1 MRNLN
6 ERLADLGL
14 TTDPFA
20 PDTPLDS
27 LFPGAMRRASLDQ
40 MQLLARESEDIVA
53 LTGPAGSG
61 KTTLGDFFARHA
73 DRDQVVARI
82 RATLLTTPSQLLED
96 MFKAFVLDFPEQA
109 TLADLKAALQRYFA
123 ALHRQSR
130 TVVLIV
136 DSAHELGDDAL
147 SLLTKLALNE
157 NHDATFH
164 LLLLGEPSLLD
175 MLDYTCPMRDGQTQ
189 FTAVQLP
196 AFSLEETRAYLRYR
210 LSGVG
215 YNQDDATRTLPYSNR
230 QVERI
235 HKLSGGIP
243 AAINAR
249 ASELLGDGGLDL
261 LDLLPSLPA
270 ELPRKYVFA
279 TAGALVLVVL
289 AALLLGGDE
298 ATELAQSNLSAPV
311 PIPLEPVDT
320 IRTVNETLDVD
331 AAPVAADPAA
341 TGLATG
347 IPLTEPADTS
357 AAAPVAPAGSVAATA
372 AAAVAAP
379 AASGQAS
386 STAAATP
393 APTAT
398 PAAPARAVASTSAS
412 TSASTAPSAA
422 SGGNAP
428 AATAAPAR
436 AVAASTPAPAA
447 APARPAA
454 AASTSD
460 ATAPLASQHSLI
472 RALPAS
478 QFTVQLLGS
487 SSRANVEDFVRRHA
501 STPLYWFET
510 RNQGRPWFVVMMG
523 AYPSRAA
530 AQTAA
535 SGLSG
540 ELGRLEPWIR
550 SISTIQGEIVAG
562 N

>member
-6 ERLADLGL
+6 ERLAELGL
-14 TTDPFA
+14 KTDPFA
-20 PDTPLDS
+20 PDTPLES

-73 DRDQVVARI
+73 DRDQVIARI

-96 MFKAFVLDFPEQA
+96 MFKSFVLDFPQQA
-109 TLADLKAALQRYFA
+109 TLAELKAALQRYFA

-130 TVVLIV
+130 TVVLLV

-147 SLLTKLALNE
+147 SLLTKLALND

-164 LLLLGEPSLLD
+164 LLLLGEPSLLE
-175 MLDYTCPMRDGQTQ
+175 MLDYTCPMREGQPQ

-210 LSGVG
+210 LSAAG
-215 YNQDDATRTLPYSNR
+215 YNQEDTARTLPYSNR

-243 AAINAR
+243 ASINAR
-249 ASELLGDGGLDL
+249 ASDLLGDGGLDI
-261 LDLLPSLPA
+261 LDLLPRLPA
-270 ELPRKYVFA
+270 ELPRPYVYA
-279 TAGALVLVVL
+279 TAGALAVIVLV
-289 AALLLGGDE
+289 ALLMGGNED
-298 ATELAQSNLSAPV
+298 TELAQSNLSEPV
-311 PIPLEPVDT
+311 PIPLEALNT
-320 IRTVNETLDVD
+320 IRTVDEALDVD
-331 AAPVAADPAA
+331 SDPAIGDNVA

-347 IPLTEPADTS
+347 IPLTTPLDTS
-357 AAAPVAPAGSVAATA
+357 HAPAPQTNAGTA
-372 AAAVAAP
+372 AANSATATP
-379 AASGQAS
+379 EAS
-386 STAAATP
+386 ATP
-393 APTAT
+393 AV
-398 PAAPARAVASTSAS
+398 APARAVASAPAATSASPVTSAS
-412 TSASTAPSAA
+412 TP
-422 SGGNAP
+422 AP
-428 AATAAPAR
+428 ATTPAR
-436 AVAASTPAPAA
+436 AVAATTPAPAA

-454 AASTSD
+454 AASTAD
-460 ATAPLASQHSLI
+460 ATAPLASQHTRI
-472 RALPAS
+472 RALPAN

-487 SSRANVEDFVRRHA
+487 TSRANVEDFVRRHA

-510 RNQGRPWFVVMMG
+510 RNQGNPWFVVMMG

-535 SGLSG
+535 SGLAG

-550 SISTIQGEIVAG
+550 SIGTIHGEIVAG
-562 N
+562 S

>member
-1 MRNLN
+1 MRDLS

-14 TTDPFA
+14 TRDPFA
-20 PDTPLDS
+20 ADAPLDS

-82 RATLLTTPSQLLED
+82 RATLLTTPAQLLED
-96 MFKAFVLDFPEQA
+96 LFKAFVLDFPPQA
-109 TLADLKAALQRYFA
+109 TLSDLKSALQRYFA

-147 SLLTKLALNE
+147 SLLTKLALSE
-157 NHDATFH
+157 NHEGTFH

-175 MLDYTCPMRDGQTQ
+175 MLDYTCPMREGQPQ

-196 AFSLEETRAYLRYR
+196 AFNLDETRAYLRYR
-210 LSGVG
+210 LSAVG
-215 YNQDDATRTLPYSNR
+215 CQQDDGRALPFSNR
-230 QVERI
+230 QIERI

-249 ASELLGDGGLDL
+249 ASEMLGDVGLDL
-261 LDLLPSLPA
+261 LELLPRLPA
-270 ELPRKYVFA
+270 DLPRPYVYG

-289 AALLLGGDE
+289 AALLLGGDD
-298 ATELAQSNLSAPV
+298 TPELAQSSLSEPV
-311 PIPLEPVDT
+311 PIPLEP
-320 IRTVNETLDVD
+320 ISTVRTLDE
-331 AAPVAADPAA
+331 AADLDPADPDPDPAA
-341 TGLATG
+341 PAAGLATG
-347 IPLTEPADTS
+347 IPVADGAASSAVEPEPVTAPSVSDSIS
-357 AAAPVAPAGSVAATA
+357 AP
-372 AAAVAAP
+372 AAVAV
-379 AASGQAS
+379 
-386 STAAATP
+386 AAATP
-393 APTAT
+393 TAT
-398 PAAPARAVASTSAS
+398 PTPATASTPAPARAVV
-412 TSASTAPSAA
+412 STAT
-422 SGGNAP
+422 AP

-436 AVAASTPAPAA
+436 APAASTPAPAA

-460 ATAPLASQHSLI
+460 PTAPLASQHTRI
-472 RALPAS
+472 RALPAN

-487 SSRANVEDFVRRHA
+487 TSRANVEDFVRRHA

-510 RNQGRPWFVVMMG
+510 RNQGNPWFVIMMG

-535 SGLSG
+535 SGLTG

-550 SISTIQGEIVAG
+550 SIGTVQGEIVGG

>member
-6 ERLADLGL
+6 ERLAELGL
-14 TTDPFA
+14 KTDPFA
-20 PDTPLDS
+20 PDTPLES

-73 DRDQVVARI
+73 DRDQVIARI

-96 MFKAFVLDFPEQA
+96 MFKSFVLDFPQQA
-109 TLADLKAALQRYFA
+109 TLAELKAALQRYFA

-130 TVVLIV
+130 AVVLLV

-147 SLLTKLALNE
+147 SLLTKLALND

-164 LLLLGEPSLLD
+164 LLLLGEPSLLE
-175 MLDYTCPMRDGQTQ
+175 MLDYTCPMREGQPQ

-210 LSGVG
+210 LSAAG
-215 YNQDDATRTLPYSNR
+215 YNQEDTARTLPYSNR

-243 AAINAR
+243 ASINAR
-249 ASELLGDGGLDL
+249 ASDLLGDGGLDI
-261 LDLLPSLPA
+261 LDLLPRLPA
-270 ELPRKYVFA
+270 ELPRPYVYA
-279 TAGALVLVVL
+279 TAGALAVIVLV
-289 AALLLGGDE
+289 ALLMGGNED
-298 ATELAQSNLSAPV
+298 TELAQSNLSEPV
-311 PIPLEPVDT
+311 PIPLEALNT
-320 IRTVNETLDVD
+320 IRTVDEALDVD
-331 AAPVAADPAA
+331 SDPAIGDNVA

-347 IPLTEPADTS
+347 IPLTTPLDTS
-357 AAAPVAPAGSVAATA
+357 NAPAPQTNAGTA
-372 AAAVAAP
+372 AANSATATP
-379 AASGQAS
+379 EAS
-386 STAAATP
+386 ATP
-393 APTAT
+393 AV
-398 PAAPARAVASTSAS
+398 APARAVASAPAATSASPVTSAS
-412 TSASTAPSAA
+412 TP
-422 SGGNAP
+422 AP
-428 AATAAPAR
+428 ATTPAR
-436 AVAASTPAPAA
+436 AVAATTPAPAA

-454 AASTSD
+454 AASTAD
-460 ATAPLASQHSLI
+460 ATAPLASQHTRI
-472 RALPAS
+472 RALPAN

-487 SSRANVEDFVRRHA
+487 TSRANVEDFVRRHA

-510 RNQGRPWFVVMMG
+510 RNQGNPWFVVMMG

-535 SGLSG
+535 SGLAG

-550 SISTIQGEIVAG
+550 SIGTIHGEIVAG
-562 N
+562 S

>member
-6 ERLADLGL
+6 ERLAELGL
-14 TTDPFA
+14 KTDPFA
-20 PDTPLDS
+20 PDTPLES

-61 KTTLGDFFARHA
+61 KTTLGDLFARHA
-73 DRDQVVARI
+73 DRDQVIARI

-96 MFKAFVLDFPEQA
+96 MFKSFVLDFPQQA
-109 TLADLKAALQRYFA
+109 TLAELKAALQRYFA

-130 TVVLIV
+130 TVVLLV

-147 SLLTKLALNE
+147 SLLTKLALND

-164 LLLLGEPSLLD
+164 LLLLGEPSLLE
-175 MLDYTCPMRDGQTQ
+175 MLDYTCPMREGQPQ

-210 LSGVG
+210 LSAAG
-215 YNQDDATRTLPYSNR
+215 YNQEDTARTLPYSNR

-243 AAINAR
+243 ASINAR
-249 ASELLGDGGLDL
+249 ASDLLGDGGLDI
-261 LDLLPSLPA
+261 LDLLPRLPA
-270 ELPRKYVFA
+270 ELPRPYVYA
-279 TAGALVLVVL
+279 TAGALAVIVLV
-289 AALLLGGDE
+289 ALLMGGNED
-298 ATELAQSNLSAPV
+298 TELAQSNLSEPV
-311 PIPLEPVDT
+311 PIPLEALNT
-320 IRTVNETLDVD
+320 IRTVDEALDVD
-331 AAPVAADPAA
+331 SDPAIGDNVA

-347 IPLTEPADTS
+347 IPLTTPLDTS
-357 AAAPVAPAGSVAATA
+357 NAPAPQTNAGTA
-372 AAAVAAP
+372 AANSATATP
-379 AASGQAS
+379 EAS
-386 STAAATP
+386 ATP
-393 APTAT
+393 AV
-398 PAAPARAVASTSAS
+398 APARAVASAPAATSASPVTSAS
-412 TSASTAPSAA
+412 TP
-422 SGGNAP
+422 AP
-428 AATAAPAR
+428 ATTPAR
-436 AVAASTPAPAA
+436 AVAATTPAPAS

-454 AASTSD
+454 AASTAD
-460 ATAPLASQHSLI
+460 ATAPLASQHTRI
-472 RALPAS
+472 RALPAN

-487 SSRANVEDFVRRHA
+487 TSRANVEDFVRRHA

-510 RNQGRPWFVVMMG
+510 RNQGNPWFVVMMG

-535 SGLSG
+535 SGLAG

-550 SISTIQGEIVAG
+550 SIGTIHGEIVAG
-562 N
+562 S

>member
-1 MRNLN
+1 
-6 ERLADLGL
+6 
-14 TTDPFA
+14 
-20 PDTPLDS
+20 
-27 LFPGAMRRASLDQ
+27 MRRASLDQ

-82 RATLLTTPSQLLED
+82 RATLLTTPAQLLED

-130 TVVLIV
+130 TVVLLV

-147 SLLTKLALNE
+147 SLLTKLALND

-175 MLDYTCPMRDGQTQ
+175 MLDYTCPMREGQPQ

-210 LSGVG
+210 LSAAG
-215 YNQDDATRTLPYSNR
+215 YNQQDTARTLPYSNR

-243 AAINAR
+243 SSINAR
-249 ASELLGDGGLDL
+249 ASDLLGDGGLDL

-270 ELPRKYVFA
+270 ELPRSYVYA
-279 TAGALVLVVL
+279 TAGALAVIVLV
-289 AALLLGGDE
+289 ALLMGGNED
-298 ATELAQSNLSAPV
+298 TELAQSNLSEPV
-311 PIPLEPVDT
+311 PIPLEPLST
-320 IRTVNETLDVD
+320 IRTVDEALDVD
-331 AAPVAADPAA
+331 ADPAIGDNVA

-347 IPLTEPADTS
+347 IPLTTPLDT
-357 AAAPVAPAGSVAATA
+357 ANAPASQTTADSANAVTA
-372 AAAVAAP
+372 AASAP
-379 AASGQAS
+379 TLTPEAS
-386 STAAATP
+386 ATP
-393 APTAT
+393 A
-398 PAAPARAVASTSAS
+398 AAPARAVASAPAATSASPVTSAS
-412 TSASTAPSAA
+412 TP
-422 SGGNAP
+422 AP
-428 AATAAPAR
+428 ATTPAR
-436 AVAASTPAPAA
+436 AVAATTPAPAST
-447 APARPAA
+447 PARPAA
-454 AASTSD
+454 AASTAD
-460 ATAPLASQHSLI
+460 ASAPLASQHTRI

-487 SSRANVEDFVRRHA
+487 TSRANVEDFVRRHA

-510 RNQGRPWFVVMMG
+510 RNQGNPWFVVMMG

-530 AQTAA
+530 AQSAA

-550 SISTIQGEIVAG
+550 SIGTIHGEIVAG

>member
-1 MRNLN
+1 VRDLS

-14 TTDPFA
+14 TRDPFA
-20 PDTPLDS
+20 ADAPLDS

-82 RATLLTTPSQLLED
+82 RATLLTTPAQLLED
-96 MFKAFVLDFPEQA
+96 LFKAFVLDFPPQA
-109 TLADLKAALQRYFA
+109 TLSDLKSALQRYFA

-147 SLLTKLALNE
+147 SLLTKLALSE
-157 NHDATFH
+157 NHEGTFH

-175 MLDYTCPMRDGQTQ
+175 MLDYTCPMREGQPQ

-196 AFSLEETRAYLRYR
+196 AFNLDETRAYLRYR
-210 LSGVG
+210 LSAVG
-215 YNQDDATRTLPYSNR
+215 CQQDDGRALPFSNR
-230 QVERI
+230 QIERI

-249 ASELLGDGGLDL
+249 ASEMLGDVGLDL
-261 LDLLPSLPA
+261 LELLPRLPA
-270 ELPRKYVFA
+270 DLPRPYVYG

-289 AALLLGGDE
+289 AALLLGGDD
-298 ATELAQSNLSAPV
+298 TPELAQSSLSEPV
-311 PIPLEPVDT
+311 PIPLEP
-320 IRTVNETLDVD
+320 ISTVRTLDE
-331 AAPVAADPAA
+331 AADLDPADPDPDPAA
-341 TGLATG
+341 PAAGLATG
-347 IPLTEPADTS
+347 IPVADGAASSAVEPEPVTAPSVSDSIS
-357 AAAPVAPAGSVAATA
+357 AP
-372 AAAVAAP
+372 AAVAV
-379 AASGQAS
+379 
-386 STAAATP
+386 AAATP
-393 APTAT
+393 TAT
-398 PAAPARAVASTSAS
+398 PTPATASTPAPARAVV
-412 TSASTAPSAA
+412 STAT
-422 SGGNAP
+422 AP

-436 AVAASTPAPAA
+436 APAASTPAPAA

-460 ATAPLASQHSLI
+460 PTAPLASQHTRI
-472 RALPAS
+472 RALPAN

-487 SSRANVEDFVRRHA
+487 TSRANVEDFVRRHA

-510 RNQGRPWFVVMMG
+510 RNQGNPWFVIMMG

-535 SGLSG
+535 SGLTG

-550 SISTIQGEIVAG
+550 SIGTVQGEIVGG

>member
-6 ERLADLGL
+6 ERLAELGL
-14 TTDPFA
+14 KTDPFA
-20 PDTPLDS
+20 PDTPLES

-73 DRDQVVARI
+73 DRDQVIARI

-96 MFKAFVLDFPEQA
+96 MFKSFVLDFPQQA
-109 TLADLKAALQRYFA
+109 TLAELKAALQRYFA

-130 TVVLIV
+130 TVVLLV

-147 SLLTKLALNE
+147 SLLTKLALND
-157 NHDATFH
+157 NQDATFH
-164 LLLLGEPSLLD
+164 LLLLGEPSLLE
-175 MLDYTCPMRDGQTQ
+175 MLDYTCPMREGQPQ

-210 LSGVG
+210 LSAAG
-215 YNQDDATRTLPYSNR
+215 YNQEDTARTLPYSNR

-243 AAINAR
+243 ASINAR
-249 ASELLGDGGLDL
+249 ASDLLGDGGLDI
-261 LDLLPSLPA
+261 LDLLPRLPA
-270 ELPRKYVFA
+270 ELPRPYVYA
-279 TAGALVLVVL
+279 TAGALAVIVLV
-289 AALLLGGDE
+289 ALLMGGNED
-298 ATELAQSNLSAPV
+298 TELAQSNLSEPV
-311 PIPLEPVDT
+311 PIPLEALNT
-320 IRTVNETLDVD
+320 IRTVDEALDVD
-331 AAPVAADPAA
+331 SDQAIGDNVA

-347 IPLTEPADTS
+347 IPLTTPLDTS
-357 AAAPVAPAGSVAATA
+357 NAPAPQTNAGTA
-372 AAAVAAP
+372 AAN
-379 AASGQAS
+379 S
-386 STAAATP
+386 AAATP
-393 APTAT
+393 EASAT
-398 PAAPARAVASTSAS
+398 PAVAPARAVASAPAATSASPVTSAS
-412 TSASTAPSAA
+412 TP
-422 SGGNAP
+422 AP
-428 AATAAPAR
+428 ATTPAR
-436 AVAASTPAPAA
+436 AVAATTPAPAS

-454 AASTSD
+454 AASTAD
-460 ATAPLASQHSLI
+460 ATAPLASQHTRI
-472 RALPAS
+472 RALPAN

-487 SSRANVEDFVRRHA
+487 TSRANVEDFVRRHA

-510 RNQGRPWFVVMMG
+510 RNQGNPWFVVMMG

-535 SGLSG
+535 SGLAG

-550 SISTIQGEIVAG
+550 SIGTIHGEIVAG
-562 N
+562 S

>member
-1 MRNLN
+1 VRNLN

-27 LFPGAMRRASLDQ
+27 LFPGGMRRASLDQ
-40 MQLLARESEDIVA
+40 LQLLARESEDIVA
-53 LTGPAGSG
+53 LTGPAGCG

-157 NHDATFH
+157 SYEATFH
-164 LLLLGEPSLLD
+164 LLLIGESSLLD
-175 MLDYTCPMRDGQTQ
+175 MLDYTCPMRDGQPQ

-196 AFSLEETRAYLRYR
+196 AFNLDETRAYLRYR
-210 LSGVG
+210 LSSAG
-215 YNQDDATRTLPYSNR
+215 YNQEDAARTLPYSNR

-243 AAINAR
+243 ATINAR

-261 LDLLPSLPA
+261 LDLLPGLPP
-270 ELPRKYVFA
+270 ELPRQYVYA
-279 TAGALVLVVL
+279 TAGVLTLIVL
-289 AALLLGGDE
+289 GALLLGGDDAPE
-298 ATELAQSNLSAPV
+298 TAQSTLSAPV
-311 PIPLEPVDT
+311 PIPLEPIT
-320 IRTVNETLDVD
+320 AIRTVEEARGDIPAPD
-331 AAPVAADPAA
+331 AADA
-341 TGLATG
+341 
-347 IPLTEPADTS
+347 PADTD
-357 AAAPVAPAGSVAATA
+357 APDGTA
-372 AAAVAAP
+372 ANVAV
-379 AASGQAS
+379 
-386 STAAATP
+386 STPTP
-393 APTAT
+393 GPSAT
-398 PAAPARAVASTSAS
+398 PAAARAVASTATAAS
-412 TSASTAPSAA
+412 T
-422 SGGNAP
+422 P

-436 AVAASTPAPAA
+436 PAAASTPAPVA
-447 APARPAA
+447 APARPAI

-460 ATAPLASQHSLI
+460 ATAPLASQHSRI
-472 RALPAS
+472 RALAAN

-487 SSRANVEDFVRRHA
+487 TSRANVEDFVRRHA
-501 STPLYWFET
+501 NTPLYWFET
-510 RNQGRPWFVVMMG
+510 RNQGNPWFVVMMG

-535 SGLSG
+535 SGLTG

-550 SISTIQGEIVAG
+550 SIETIQGEIVTG

>member
-14 TTDPFA
+14 STDPFA
-20 PDTPLDS
+20 PDTPLES

-96 MFKAFVLDFPEQA
+96 MFKAFVLDFPQQA

-157 NHDATFH
+157 NHEGTLH
-164 LLLLGEPSLLD
+164 LLLMGEPSLLD
-175 MLDYTCPMRDGQTQ
+175 MLDYTCPMRDGQPQ

-210 LSGVG
+210 LSAAG
-215 YNQDDATRTLPYSNR
+215 YNQEDAARTLPYSNR

-249 ASELLGDGGLDL
+249 ASELLGDVGLDL
-261 LDLLPSLPA
+261 LDLLPGLPA
-270 ELPRKYVFA
+270 DLPRPYIYA
-279 TAGALVLVVL
+279 TAGVL
-289 AALLLGGDE
+289 AAIVLGALLLGGDD
-298 ATELAQSNLSAPV
+298 APELAQSTLSEPV
-311 PIPLEPVDT
+311 PIPLEPITAVRS
-320 IRTVNETLDVD
+320 IEETLQEE
-331 AAPVAADPAA
+331 PLTSADEPPA
-341 TGLATG
+341 GLATG
-347 IPLTEPADTS
+347 IPLNADNAATQAS
-357 AAAPVAPAGSVAATA
+357 AATTTPVSAASSVGTVAAASNVAAATATPAPAATVAPAP
-372 AAAVAAP
+372 AP
-379 AASGQAS
+379 ARAIAS
-386 STAAATP
+386 TP

-398 PAAPARAVASTSAS
+398 PARVAV
-412 TSASTAPSAA
+412 
-422 SGGNAP
+422 
-428 AATAAPAR
+428 
-436 AVAASTPAPAA
+436 ASTPAPTA

-454 AASTSD
+454 AASASD
-460 ATAPLASQHSLI
+460 PTAPLASQHTRI
-472 RALPAS
+472 RALPAN

-487 SSRANVEDFVRRHA
+487 TSRANVEDFVRRHA
-501 STPLYWFET
+501 SSPLYWFET
-510 RNQGRPWFVVMMG
+510 RNRGNPWFVIMMG
-523 AYPSRAA
+523 AYPTRAA

-535 SGLSG
+535 SGLDG

-550 SISTIQGEIVAG
+550 SIGTIQGEIVAG

>member
-1 MRNLN
+1 MRDLS

-14 TTDPFA
+14 TRDPFA
-20 PDTPLDS
+20 ADAPLES

-61 KTTLGDFFARHA
+61 KTLLGDFFARHA

-96 MFKAFVLDFPEQA
+96 LFKAFVLDFPEQA
-109 TLADLKAALQRYFA
+109 TLTELKASLQRYFA
-123 ALHRQSR
+123 ALHRQAR

-157 NHDATFH
+157 NHDGTFH

-175 MLDYTCPMRDGQTQ
+175 MLDYTCPMREGQPQ

-196 AFSLEETRAYLRYR
+196 AFNLEETRAYLRYR
-210 LSGVG
+210 LSAAGHQ
-215 YNQDDATRTLPYSNR
+215 QDDGRGLPFSNR
-230 QVERI
+230 QIERI

-249 ASELLGDGGLDL
+249 ASEMLGDLGLDL
-261 LDLLPSLPA
+261 LELLPRLPA
-270 ELPRKYVFA
+270 DLPRPYVYG
-279 TAGALVLVVL
+279 TAGALALIVL

-298 ATELAQSNLSAPV
+298 APELAQANLSEPV
-311 PIPLEPVDT
+311 PIPLEPVPAL
-320 IRTVNETLDVD
+320 RTVTEIQDQAPVD
-331 AAPVAADPAA
+331 AAQQTDAPAAGLATVIPAADGASTPAADPEPVAASVAS
-341 TGLATG
+341 G
-347 IPLTEPADTS
+347 S
-357 AAAPVAPAGSVAATA
+357 NSAPAVT
-372 AAAVAAP
+372 AVAA
-379 AASGQAS
+379 
-386 STAAATP
+386 AT
-393 APTAT
+393 PTAT
-398 PAAPARAVASTSAS
+398 PAAVATPAPARAVVST
-412 TSASTAPSAA
+412 TT
-422 SGGNAP
+422 AP
-428 AATAAPAR
+428 AATAVPAR
-436 AVAASTPAPAA
+436 APAASTPAPAA

-460 ATAPLASQHSLI
+460 PTAPLASQHTRI
-472 RALPAS
+472 RALPAN

-487 SSRANVEDFVRRHA
+487 TSRANVEDFVRRHA
-501 STPLYWFET
+501 SSPLYWFET
-510 RNQGRPWFVVMMG
+510 RNQGNPWFVVMMG

-535 SGLSG
+535 SGLTG

-550 SISTIQGEIVAG
+550 GIGTVQAEIVG
-562 N
+562 SN

>member
-82 RATLLTTPSQLLED
+82 RATLLTTPGQLLED

-175 MLDYTCPMRDGQTQ
+175 MLDYTCPMRDGQLQ

-289 AALLLGGDE
+289 VALLLGGDE
-298 ATELAQSNLSAPV
+298 TPELAQSTLSAPV
-311 PIPLEPVDT
+311 PIPLEPVDA
-320 IRTVNETLDVD
+320 IRTADEALDVD
-331 AAPVAADPAA
+331 AAPGATDPTA
-341 TGLATG
+341 TASGLATG
-347 IPLTEPADTS
+347 IPLTAPADAS
-357 AAAPVAPAGSVAATA
+357 ATAPVAPTGSDTATA
-372 AAAVAAP
+372 AATVAAP
-379 AASGQAS
+379 AASGSAAS
-386 STAAATP
+386 AAAATSV
-393 APTAT
+393 PTAS
-398 PAAPARAVASTSAS
+398 PAAVPARAVASTTAS
-412 TSASTAPSAA
+412 TLASTTSGA
-422 SGGNAP
+422 SGP
-428 AATAAPAR
+428 VATATPAR

-447 APARPAA
+447 APARPAV

-460 ATAPLASQHSLI
+460 ATASLASQHTRI
-472 RALPAS
+472 RALPAN

-487 SSRANVEDFVRRHA
+487 SSRANVEDFVRRH
-501 STPLYWFET
+501 SGTPLYWFET
-510 RNQGRPWFVVMMG
+510 RNEGRPWFVIMMG

-535 SGLSG
+535 SGLTG

-550 SISTIQGEIVAG
+550 SVGTIQGEIVAG

>member
-1 MRNLN
+1 VRNLN

-14 TTDPFA
+14 TADPFA
-20 PDTPLDS
+20 ADTALES

-40 MQLLARESEDIVA
+40 MQLLARESDDIVA

-73 DRDQVVARI
+73 DRDQVVARV

-147 SLLTKLALNE
+147 GLITKLALNE
-157 NHDATFH
+157 NHESTFH

-175 MLDYTCPMRDGQTQ
+175 MLDYTCPMRDGQPQ

-196 AFSLEETRAYLRYR
+196 AFNLDETRAYLRYR
-210 LSGVG
+210 LSAAG
-215 YNQDDATRTLPYSNR
+215 YNQEDAARTLPYSNR

-243 AAINAR
+243 AAINGR
-249 ASELLGDGGLDL
+249 ASDLLGDGGLDL
-261 LDLLPSLPA
+261 LDLLPGLPP
-270 ELPRKYVFA
+270 ELPRQYVYA
-279 TAGALVLVVL
+279 TAGVLVVIVL
-289 AALLLGGDE
+289 AALLLGGDNAPE
-298 ATELAQSNLSAPV
+298 TAQSNLSAPV
-311 PIPLEPVDT
+311 PIPLEPITT
-320 IRTVNETLDVD
+320 IRTIDEVLDPVPDAADVD
-331 AAPVAADPAA
+331 APAA
-341 TGLATG
+341 GLATG
-347 IPLTEPADTS
+347 IPASS
-357 AAAPVAPAGSVAATA
+357 AAASPALPAATGE
-372 AAAVAAP
+372 VTTPVDPDAP
-379 AASGQAS
+379 AASAANVAE
-386 STAAATP
+386 STPAPAPSATP
-393 APTAT
+393 AV
-398 PAAPARAVASTSAS
+398 ARAVASTAPAAS
-412 TSASTAPSAA
+412 T
-422 SGGNAP
+422 P

-436 AVAASTPAPAA
+436 PVAASTPATAA
-447 APARPAA
+447 APARPAVA
-454 AASTSD
+454 AVTSD
-460 ATAPLASQHSLI
+460 ATAPLSSQHTRI
-472 RALPAS
+472 RALPAN

-487 SSRANVEDFVRRHA
+487 TSRANVEDFVRRHA

-510 RNQGRPWFVVMMG
+510 RNQGNPWFVIMMG

-535 SGLSG
+535 SGLTG

-550 SISTIQGEIVAG
+550 SIGTIHGEIVAG

>member
-1 MRNLN
+1 MRDLS

-14 TTDPFA
+14 TRDPFA
-20 PDTPLDS
+20 ADAPLES

-61 KTTLGDFFARHA
+61 KTLLGDFFARHA

-96 MFKAFVLDFPEQA
+96 LFKAFVLDFPEQA
-109 TLADLKAALQRYFA
+109 TLTELKASLQRYFA
-123 ALHRQSR
+123 ALHRQAR

-157 NHDATFH
+157 NHDGTFH

-175 MLDYTCPMRDGQTQ
+175 MLDYTCPMREGQPQ

-196 AFSLEETRAYLRYR
+196 AFNLEETRAYLRYR
-210 LSGVG
+210 LSAAGHQ
-215 YNQDDATRTLPYSNR
+215 QDDGRGLPFSNR
-230 QVERI
+230 QIERI

-249 ASELLGDGGLDL
+249 ASEMLGDLGLDL
-261 LDLLPSLPA
+261 LELLPRLPA
-270 ELPRKYVFA
+270 DLPRPYVYG
-279 TAGALVLVVL
+279 TAGALALIVL

-298 ATELAQSNLSAPV
+298 APELAQANLSEPV
-311 PIPLEPVDT
+311 PIPLEPVPAL
-320 IRTVNETLDVD
+320 RTVTEIQDQAPVD
-331 AAPVAADPAA
+331 AAQQTDAPAA
-341 TGLATG
+341 GLATG
-347 IPLTEPADTS
+347 IPAADGASTPAADPE
-357 AAAPVAPAGSVAATA
+357 PVAASVASGSNSAPAVT
-372 AAAVAAP
+372 AVAA
-379 AASGQAS
+379 
-386 STAAATP
+386 AT
-393 APTAT
+393 PTAT
-398 PAAPARAVASTSAS
+398 PAAVATPAPARAVVST
-412 TSASTAPSAA
+412 TT
-422 SGGNAP
+422 AP
-428 AATAAPAR
+428 AATAVPAR
-436 AVAASTPAPAA
+436 APAASTPAPAA

-460 ATAPLASQHSLI
+460 PTAPLASQHTRI
-472 RALPAS
+472 RALPAN

-487 SSRANVEDFVRRHA
+487 TSRANVEDFVRRHA
-501 STPLYWFET
+501 SSPLYWFET
-510 RNQGRPWFVVMMG
+510 RNQGNPWFVVMMG

-535 SGLSG
+535 SGLTG

-550 SISTIQGEIVAG
+550 GIGTVQAEIVG
-562 N
+562 SN

>member
-14 TTDPFA
+14 KTDPFA
-20 PDTPLDS
+20 PDTPLES

-40 MQLLARESEDIVA
+40 MQLLARESDDIVA

-82 RATLLTTPSQLLED
+82 RATLLTTPAQLLED
-96 MFKAFVLDFPEQA
+96 MFKALVLDFPEQA

-130 TVVLIV
+130 TVVLLV

-147 SLLTKLALNE
+147 SLLTKLALND

-175 MLDYTCPMRDGQTQ
+175 MLDYTCPMREGQPQ

-210 LSGVG
+210 LSAAG
-215 YNQDDATRTLPYSNR
+215 YNQEDTARTLPYSNR

-243 AAINAR
+243 ASINAR
-249 ASELLGDGGLDL
+249 ASDLLGDGGLDL

-270 ELPRKYVFA
+270 ELPRSYVYA
-279 TAGALVLVVL
+279 TAGALAVIVLV
-289 AALLLGGDE
+289 ALLMGGNEDP
-298 ATELAQSNLSAPV
+298 ELAQSNLSEPV
-311 PIPLEPVDT
+311 PIPLEPLST
-320 IRTVNETLDVD
+320 IRTVDEALDVD
-331 AAPVAADPAA
+331 ADPAIGDNVA

-347 IPLTEPADTS
+347 IPLTTPLDT
-357 AAAPVAPAGSVAATA
+357 ANAPASQTTADPANAVTA
-372 AAAVAAP
+372 AASAP
-379 AASGQAS
+379 ALTPEAS
-386 STAAATP
+386 ATP
-393 APTAT
+393 A
-398 PAAPARAVASTSAS
+398 AAPARAVASAPAASSASPVTSAS
-412 TSASTAPSAA
+412 TP
-422 SGGNAP
+422 AP
-428 AATAAPAR
+428 ATTPAR
-436 AVAASTPAPAA
+436 AVAATTPAPAST
-447 APARPAA
+447 PARPAA
-454 AASTSD
+454 AASTAD
-460 ATAPLASQHSLI
+460 ASAPLASQHTRI

-478 QFTVQLLGS
+478 HFTVQLLGS
-487 SSRANVEDFVRRHA
+487 TSRANVEDFVRRHA

-510 RNQGRPWFVVMMG
+510 RNQGNPWFVVMMG

-530 AQTAA
+530 AQSAA

-550 SISTIQGEIVAG
+550 SIGTIHGEIVAG

>member
-14 TTDPFA
+14 KTDPFA
-20 PDTPLDS
+20 PDTPLES

-40 MQLLARESEDIVA
+40 MQLLARESDDIVA

-82 RATLLTTPSQLLED
+82 RATLLTTPAQLLED

-123 ALHRQSR
+123 ALHRKSR
-130 TVVLIV
+130 TVVLLV

-147 SLLTKLALNE
+147 SLLTKLALND

-175 MLDYTCPMRDGQTQ
+175 MLDYTCPMREGQPQ

-210 LSGVG
+210 LSAAG
-215 YNQDDATRTLPYSNR
+215 YNQEDTARTLPYSNR

-243 AAINAR
+243 ASINAR
-249 ASELLGDGGLDL
+249 ASDLLGDGGLDL

-270 ELPRKYVFA
+270 ELPRSYVYA
-279 TAGALVLVVL
+279 TAGALAVIVLV
-289 AALLLGGDE
+289 ALLMGGNEDP
-298 ATELAQSNLSAPV
+298 ELAQSNLSEPV
-311 PIPLEPVDT
+311 PIPLEPLST
-320 IRTVNETLDVD
+320 IRTVDEALDVD
-331 AAPVAADPAA
+331 ADPDIGDNVA

-347 IPLTEPADTS
+347 IPLTTPLDT
-357 AAAPVAPAGSVAATA
+357 ANAPASQTTADPANAVTA
-372 AAAVAAP
+372 AASAP
-379 AASGQAS
+379 ALTPEAS
-386 STAAATP
+386 ATP
-393 APTAT
+393 A
-398 PAAPARAVASTSAS
+398 AAPARAVASAPAASSASPVTSAS
-412 TSASTAPSAA
+412 TP
-422 SGGNAP
+422 AP
-428 AATAAPAR
+428 ATTPAR
-436 AVAASTPAPAA
+436 AVAATTPAPAST
-447 APARPAA
+447 PARPAA
-454 AASTSD
+454 AASTAD
-460 ATAPLASQHSLI
+460 ASAPLASQHTRI

-478 QFTVQLLGS
+478 HFTVQLLGS
-487 SSRANVEDFVRRHA
+487 TSRANVEDFVRRHA

-510 RNQGRPWFVVMMG
+510 RNQGNPWFVVMMG

-530 AQTAA
+530 AQSAA

-550 SISTIQGEIVAG
+550 SIGTIHGEIVAG

>member
-40 MQLLARESEDIVA
+40 MQLLARESDDIVA

-109 TLADLKAALQRYFA
+109 TLAELKVALQRYFA

-157 NHDATFH
+157 NEESTFH
-164 LLLLGEPSLLD
+164 LLLIGESSLLD
-175 MLDYTCPMRDGQTQ
+175 MLDYTCPMRDGQPQ

-196 AFSLEETRAYLRYR
+196 AFNLEETRNYLRYR
-210 LSGVG
+210 LSSVG
-215 YNQDDATRTLPYSNR
+215 YNQDDATRILPYSNR

-243 AAINAR
+243 AAINTR

-261 LDLLPSLPA
+261 MDLLPKLPGD
-270 ELPRKYVFA
+270 LPLKYVYA
-279 TAGALVLVVL
+279 TVGALVVIVL
-289 AALLLGGDE
+289 GALLVGGDDE
-298 ATELAQSNLSAPV
+298 TPELVQSSLSRPM
-311 PIPLEPVDT
+311 PIPLEPLSSRSVDEPASAATADTPGAGLATLGVVDT
-320 IRTVNETLDVD
+320 LPPADVAGTN
-331 AAPVAADPAA
+331 AAPVQQEPEPAA
-341 TGLATG
+341 PPVATS
-347 IPLTEPADTS
+347 S
-357 AAAPVAPAGSVAATA
+357 AAAAPAVT
-372 AAAVAAP
+372 
-379 AASGQAS
+379 SG
-386 STAAATP
+386 
-393 APTAT
+393 
-398 PAAPARAVASTSAS
+398 
-412 TSASTAPSAA
+412 
-422 SGGNAP
+422 AP
-428 AATAAPAR
+428 AATPVSAS
-436 AVAASTPAPAA
+436 VTASTPAPAVAAVSAASTPARTAVPASAPAPA

-454 AASTSD
+454 P
-460 ATAPLASQHSLI
+460 ATAPETAPASASEPTAPLPSQIARI
-472 RALPAS
+472 RALPAN

-487 SSRANVEDFVRRHA
+487 SSRANVEDFVKRNA
-501 STPLYWFET
+501 SSPLYWFET
-510 RNQGRPWFVVMMG
+510 RNQGNPWFVVMMG
-523 AYPSRAA
+523 AYPTRAA
-530 AQTAA
+530 AQNAA
-535 SGLSG
+535 SALSG

-550 SISTIQGEIVAG
+550 SIGTVQGEIVAG

>member
-1 MRNLN
+1 VRNLN

-20 PDTPLDS
+20 SDTPLES

-147 SLLTKLALNE
+147 SLLTKLALND

-175 MLDYTCPMRDGQTQ
+175 MLDYTCPIREGQPQ

-210 LSGVG
+210 LNGAG
-215 YNQDDATRTLPYSNR
+215 YNQDDAARTLPYSNR

-249 ASELLGDGGLDL
+249 ASDLLGDGGLDL

-270 ELPRKYVFA
+270 ELPRPYFYA
-279 TAGALVLVVL
+279 TAGALAVIVLV
-289 AALLLGGDE
+289 ALLVGGNEDP
-298 ATELAQSNLSAPV
+298 ELAQSNLSEPV
-311 PIPLEPVDT
+311 PIPLEPVNT
-320 IRTVNETLDVD
+320 IRTVDDALDVD
-331 AAPVAADPAA
+331 TDPAIGDNVA

-347 IPLTEPADTS
+347 IPLTTPLDTSDAPASQTNADT
-357 AAAPVAPAGSVAATA
+357 ANAEPA
-372 AAAVAAP
+372 AAAANLT
-379 AASGQAS
+379 S
-386 STAAATP
+386 ATP
-393 APTAT
+393 EASAT
-398 PAAPARAVASTSAS
+398 PSVAPARAVAT
-412 TSASTAPSAA
+412 
-422 SGGNAP
+422 AP
-428 AATAAPAR
+428 AATAASPVSSASTPAPATTPAR
-436 AVAASTPAPAA
+436 AVAATTPAPAST
-447 APARPAA
+447 PARPAA

-460 ATAPLASQHSLI
+460 ATAPLASQHTRI
-472 RALPAS
+472 RALPAN

-487 SSRANVEDFVRRHA
+487 TSRANVEDFVRRHA

-510 RNQGRPWFVVMMG
+510 RNQGNPWFVIMMG

-550 SISTIQGEIVAG
+550 SIGAIHGEIVAG

>member
-1 MRNLN
+1 MRDLS

-14 TTDPFA
+14 TRDPFA
-20 PDTPLDS
+20 ADAPLES

-61 KTTLGDFFARHA
+61 KTLLGDFFARHA

-96 MFKAFVLDFPEQA
+96 LFKAFVLDFPEQA
-109 TLADLKAALQRYFA
+109 TLTELKASLQRYFA
-123 ALHRQSR
+123 ALHRQAR

-157 NHDATFH
+157 NHDGTFH

-175 MLDYTCPMRDGQTQ
+175 MLDYTCPMREGQPQ

-196 AFSLEETRAYLRYR
+196 AFNLEETRAYLRYR
-210 LSGVG
+210 LSAAGHQ
-215 YNQDDATRTLPYSNR
+215 QDDGRGLPFSNR
-230 QVERI
+230 QIERI

-249 ASELLGDGGLDL
+249 ASEMLGDLGLDL
-261 LDLLPSLPA
+261 LELLPRLPA
-270 ELPRKYVFA
+270 DLPRPYVYG
-279 TAGALVLVVL
+279 TAGALALIVL

-298 ATELAQSNLSAPV
+298 APELAQANLSEPV
-311 PIPLEPVDT
+311 PIPLEPVPAL
-320 IRTVNETLDVD
+320 RTVTEIQDQAPVD
-331 AAPVAADPAA
+331 AAPQTDAPAA
-341 TGLATG
+341 GLATG
-347 IPLTEPADTS
+347 IPAADGASTPAADPE
-357 AAAPVAPAGSVAATA
+357 PVAASVASGSNSAPAVT
-372 AAAVAAP
+372 AVAA
-379 AASGQAS
+379 
-386 STAAATP
+386 AT
-393 APTAT
+393 PTAT
-398 PAAPARAVASTSAS
+398 PAAVATPAPARAVVST
-412 TSASTAPSAA
+412 TT
-422 SGGNAP
+422 AP
-428 AATAAPAR
+428 AATAVPAR
-436 AVAASTPAPAA
+436 APAASTPAPAA

-460 ATAPLASQHSLI
+460 PTAPLASQHTRI
-472 RALPAS
+472 RALPAN

-487 SSRANVEDFVRRHA
+487 TSRANVEDFVRRHA
-501 STPLYWFET
+501 SSPLYWFET
-510 RNQGRPWFVVMMG
+510 RNQGNPWFVVIMG

-535 SGLSG
+535 SGLTG

-550 SISTIQGEIVAG
+550 GIGTVQAEIVG
-562 N
+562 SN

>member
-1 MRNLN
+1 
-6 ERLADLGL
+6 
-14 TTDPFA
+14 
-20 PDTPLDS
+20 
-27 LFPGAMRRASLDQ
+27 MRRASLDQ

-157 NHDATFH
+157 NHEATFH

-175 MLDYTCPMRDGQTQ
+175 MLDYTCPMRDGQPQ

-289 AALLLGGDE
+289 VAVLAGGDE
-298 ATELAQSNLSAPV
+298 TPELAQSNLSAPV
-311 PIPLEPVDT
+311 PIPLEPVNT
-320 IRTVNETLDVD
+320 IRTIDDVPDVD

-347 IPLTEPADTS
+347 IPLAEPAGTS
-357 AAAPVAPAGSVAATA
+357 AAAPVAAGGSDTAPA
-372 AAAVAAP
+372 AAPVAAP
-379 AASGQAS
+379 AASGAAA

-398 PAAPARAVASTSAS
+398 PEPVRAVVS
-412 TSASTAPSAA
+412 TSASTAPGNA
-422 SGGNAP
+422 SGGSAP
-428 AATAAPAR
+428 AATATPAR

-447 APARPAA
+447 APARPAS

-460 ATAPLASQHSLI
+460 ATAPLAAQHSLI
-472 RALPAS
+472 RALPAT

-510 RNQGRPWFVVMMG
+510 RNEGRPWFVVMMG

>member
-1 MRNLN
+1 VRNLN

-14 TTDPFA
+14 KTDPFA
-20 PDTPLDS
+20 PNTPLES

-82 RATLLTTPSQLLED
+82 RATLLTTPAQLLED

-130 TVVLIV
+130 TVVLLV

-147 SLLTKLALNE
+147 SLLTKLALND

-175 MLDYTCPMRDGQTQ
+175 MLDYTCPMREGQPQ

-210 LSGVG
+210 LSAAG
-215 YNQDDATRTLPYSNR
+215 YNQEDTARTLPYSNR

-243 AAINAR
+243 ASINAR
-249 ASELLGDGGLDL
+249 ASDLLGDGGLDL

-270 ELPRKYVFA
+270 ELPRSYVYA
-279 TAGALVLVVL
+279 TAGALAVIVLV
-289 AALLLGGDE
+289 ALLMGGNEDP
-298 ATELAQSNLSAPV
+298 ELAQSNLSEPV
-311 PIPLEPVDT
+311 PIPLEPLST
-320 IRTVNETLDVD
+320 IRTVDEALDVD
-331 AAPVAADPAA
+331 ADPAIGDNVA

-347 IPLTEPADTS
+347 IPLTTPLDT
-357 AAAPVAPAGSVAATA
+357 ANAPASQTTADSANAVTA
-372 AAAVAAP
+372 AASAP
-379 AASGQAS
+379 TLTPEAS
-386 STAAATP
+386 ATP
-393 APTAT
+393 A
-398 PAAPARAVASTSAS
+398 AAPARAVASAPAATSASPVTSAS
-412 TSASTAPSAA
+412 TP
-422 SGGNAP
+422 AP
-428 AATAAPAR
+428 ATTPAR
-436 AVAASTPAPAA
+436 AVAATTPAPAST
-447 APARPAA
+447 PARPAA
-454 AASTSD
+454 AASTAD
-460 ATAPLASQHSLI
+460 ASAPLASQHTRI

-487 SSRANVEDFVRRHA
+487 TSRANVEDFVRRHA

-510 RNQGRPWFVVMMG
+510 RNQGNPWFVVMMG

-530 AQTAA
+530 AQSAA

-550 SISTIQGEIVAG
+550 SIGTIHGEIVAG

>member
-6 ERLADLGL
+6 ERLAELGL
-14 TTDPFA
+14 KTDPFA
-20 PDTPLDS
+20 PDTPLES

-73 DRDQVVARI
+73 DRDQVIARI

-96 MFKAFVLDFPEQA
+96 MFKSFVLDFPQQA
-109 TLADLKAALQRYFA
+109 TLAELKAALQRYFA

-130 TVVLIV
+130 TVVLLV

-147 SLLTKLALNE
+147 SLLTKLALND

-164 LLLLGEPSLLD
+164 LLLLGEPSLLE
-175 MLDYTCPMRDGQTQ
+175 MLDYTCPMREGQPQ

-210 LSGVG
+210 LSAAG
-215 YNQDDATRTLPYSNR
+215 YNQEDTARTLPYSNR

-243 AAINAR
+243 ASINAR
-249 ASELLGDGGLDL
+249 ASDLLGDGGLDI
-261 LDLLPSLPA
+261 LDLLPRLPA
-270 ELPRKYVFA
+270 ELPRPYVYA
-279 TAGALVLVVL
+279 TAGALAVIVLV
-289 AALLLGGDE
+289 ALLMGGNED
-298 ATELAQSNLSAPV
+298 TELAQSNLSEPV
-311 PIPLEPVDT
+311 PIPLEALNT
-320 IRTVNETLDVD
+320 IRTVDEALDVD
-331 AAPVAADPAA
+331 SDQAIGDNVA

-347 IPLTEPADTS
+347 IPLTTPLDTS
-357 AAAPVAPAGSVAATA
+357 NAPAPQTNAGTA
-372 AAAVAAP
+372 AANSATATP
-379 AASGQAS
+379 EAS
-386 STAAATP
+386 ATP
-393 APTAT
+393 AV
-398 PAAPARAVASTSAS
+398 APARAVASAPAATSASPVTSAS
-412 TSASTAPSAA
+412 TP
-422 SGGNAP
+422 AP
-428 AATAAPAR
+428 ATTPAR
-436 AVAASTPAPAA
+436 AVAATTPAPAA

-454 AASTSD
+454 AASTAD
-460 ATAPLASQHSLI
+460 ATAPLASQHTRI
-472 RALPAS
+472 RALPAN

-487 SSRANVEDFVRRHA
+487 TSRANVEDFVRRHA

-510 RNQGRPWFVVMMG
+510 RNQGNPWFVVMMG

-535 SGLSG
+535 SGLAG

-550 SISTIQGEIVAG
+550 SIGTIHGEIVAG
-562 N
+562 S

>member
-1 MRNLN
+1 VRNLN

-20 PDTPLDS
+20 SDTPLES

-147 SLLTKLALNE
+147 SLLTKLALND

-175 MLDYTCPMRDGQTQ
+175 MLDYTCPMREGQPQ

-210 LSGVG
+210 LSGAG
-215 YNQDDATRTLPYSNR
+215 YNQDDAARTLPYSNR

-249 ASELLGDGGLDL
+249 ASDLLGDGGLDL

-270 ELPRKYVFA
+270 ELPRPYVYA
-279 TAGALVLVVL
+279 TAGALAVIVLV
-289 AALLLGGDE
+289 ALLLGGNEDP
-298 ATELAQSNLSAPV
+298 ELAQSNLSEPV
-311 PIPLEPVDT
+311 PIPLEPVNT
-320 IRTVNETLDVD
+320 IRTVDDALDVD
-331 AAPVAADPAA
+331 TDPAIGDNVA

-347 IPLTEPADTS
+347 IPLTTPLDTSDAPASQTNADT
-357 AAAPVAPAGSVAATA
+357 ANAEPA
-372 AAAVAAP
+372 AAAANLT
-379 AASGQAS
+379 S
-386 STAAATP
+386 ATP
-393 APTAT
+393 EASAT
-398 PAAPARAVASTSAS
+398 PSVAPARAVAT
-412 TSASTAPSAA
+412 
-422 SGGNAP
+422 AP
-428 AATAAPAR
+428 AATAASPVSSASTPAPATTPAR
-436 AVAASTPAPAA
+436 AVAATTPAPAST
-447 APARPAA
+447 PARPAA

-460 ATAPLASQHSLI
+460 ATAPLASQHTRI
-472 RALPAS
+472 RALPAN

-487 SSRANVEDFVRRHA
+487 TSRANVEDFVRRHA

-510 RNQGRPWFVVMMG
+510 RNQGNPWFVIMMG

-550 SISTIQGEIVAG
+550 SIGTIHGEIVAG

>member
-20 PDTPLDS
+20 SDTPLES

-147 SLLTKLALNE
+147 SLLTKLALND

-175 MLDYTCPMRDGQTQ
+175 MLDYTCPMREGQPQ

-210 LSGVG
+210 LSGAG
-215 YNQDDATRTLPYSNR
+215 YNQDDAARTLPYSNR

-249 ASELLGDGGLDL
+249 ASDLLGDGGLDL

-270 ELPRKYVFA
+270 ELPRPYVYA
-279 TAGALVLVVL
+279 TAGALAVIVLV
-289 AALLLGGDE
+289 ALLVGGNEDP
-298 ATELAQSNLSAPV
+298 ELAQSNLSEPV
-311 PIPLEPVDT
+311 PIPLEPLNT
-320 IRTVNETLDVD
+320 IRTVDDALDVD
-331 AAPVAADPAA
+331 TDPAIGDNVA

-347 IPLTEPADTS
+347 IPLTTPLDTSDAPASQTNADT
-357 AAAPVAPAGSVAATA
+357 ANAEPA
-372 AAAVAAP
+372 AAAANLT
-379 AASGQAS
+379 S
-386 STAAATP
+386 ATP
-393 APTAT
+393 EASAT
-398 PAAPARAVASTSAS
+398 PSVAPARAVAT
-412 TSASTAPSAA
+412 
-422 SGGNAP
+422 AP
-428 AATAAPAR
+428 AATAASPVSSASTPAPATTPAR
-436 AVAASTPAPAA
+436 AVAATTPAPAST
-447 APARPAA
+447 PARPAA

-460 ATAPLASQHSLI
+460 ATAPLASQHTRI
-472 RALPAS
+472 RALPAN

-487 SSRANVEDFVRRHA
+487 TSRANVEDFVRRHA

-510 RNQGRPWFVVMMG
+510 RNQGNPWFVVMMG

-530 AQTAA
+530 AQTAS

-550 SISTIQGEIVAG
+550 SIGTIHGEIVAG

>member
-6 ERLADLGL
+6 ERLAELGL
-14 TTDPFA
+14 KTDPFA
-20 PDTPLDS
+20 PDTPLES

-73 DRDQVVARI
+73 DRDQVIARI

-96 MFKAFVLDFPEQA
+96 MFKSFVLDFPQQA
-109 TLADLKAALQRYFA
+109 TLAELKAALQRYFA

-130 TVVLIV
+130 TVVLLV

-147 SLLTKLALNE
+147 SLLTKLALND

-164 LLLLGEPSLLD
+164 LLLLGEPSLLE
-175 MLDYTCPMRDGQTQ
+175 MLDYTCPMREGQPQ

-210 LSGVG
+210 LSAAG
-215 YNQDDATRTLPYSNR
+215 YNQEDTARTLPYSNR

-243 AAINAR
+243 ASINAR
-249 ASELLGDGGLDL
+249 ASDLLGDGGLDI
-261 LDLLPSLPA
+261 LDLLPRLPA
-270 ELPRKYVFA
+270 ELPRPYVYA
-279 TAGALVLVVL
+279 TAGALAVIVLV
-289 AALLLGGDE
+289 ALLMGGNED
-298 ATELAQSNLSAPV
+298 TELAQSNLSEPV
-311 PIPLEPVDT
+311 PIPLEALNT
-320 IRTVNETLDVD
+320 IRTVDEALDVD
-331 AAPVAADPAA
+331 SDQAIGDNVA

-347 IPLTEPADTS
+347 IPLKTPLDTS
-357 AAAPVAPAGSVAATA
+357 NAPAPQTNAGTA
-372 AAAVAAP
+372 AANSATATP
-379 AASGQAS
+379 EAS
-386 STAAATP
+386 ATP
-393 APTAT
+393 AV
-398 PAAPARAVASTSAS
+398 APARAVASAPAATSASPVTSAS
-412 TSASTAPSAA
+412 TP
-422 SGGNAP
+422 AP
-428 AATAAPAR
+428 ATTPAR
-436 AVAASTPAPAA
+436 AVAATTPAPAA

-454 AASTSD
+454 AASTAD
-460 ATAPLASQHSLI
+460 ATAPLASQHTRI
-472 RALPAS
+472 RALPAN

-487 SSRANVEDFVRRHA
+487 TSRANVEDFVRRHA

-510 RNQGRPWFVVMMG
+510 RNQGNPWFVVMMG

-535 SGLSG
+535 SGLAG

-550 SISTIQGEIVAG
+550 SIGTIHGEIVAG
-562 N
+562 S

>member
-6 ERLADLGL
+6 ERLAELGL
-14 TTDPFA
+14 KTDPFA
-20 PDTPLDS
+20 PDTPLES

-73 DRDQVVARI
+73 DRDQVIARI

-96 MFKAFVLDFPEQA
+96 MFKSFVLDFPQQA
-109 TLADLKAALQRYFA
+109 TLAELKAALQRYFA

-130 TVVLIV
+130 TVVLLV

-147 SLLTKLALNE
+147 SLLTKLALND

-164 LLLLGEPSLLD
+164 LLLLGEPSLLE
-175 MLDYTCPMRDGQTQ
+175 MLDYTCPMREGQPQ

-210 LSGVG
+210 LSAAG
-215 YNQDDATRTLPYSNR
+215 YNQEDTARTLPYSNR

-243 AAINAR
+243 ASINAR
-249 ASELLGDGGLDL
+249 ASDLLGDGGLDI
-261 LDLLPSLPA
+261 LDLLPRLPA
-270 ELPRKYVFA
+270 ELPRPYVYA
-279 TAGALVLVVL
+279 TAGALAVIVLV
-289 AALLLGGDE
+289 ALLMGGNED
-298 ATELAQSNLSAPV
+298 TELAQSNLSEPV
-311 PIPLEPVDT
+311 PIPLEALNT
-320 IRTVNETLDVD
+320 IRTVDEALDVD
-331 AAPVAADPAA
+331 SDPAIGDNVA

-347 IPLTEPADTS
+347 IPLTTPLDTS
-357 AAAPVAPAGSVAATA
+357 NAPAPQTNAGTA
-372 AAAVAAP
+372 AANSATATP
-379 AASGQAS
+379 EAS
-386 STAAATP
+386 ATP
-393 APTAT
+393 AV
-398 PAAPARAVASTSAS
+398 APARAVASAPAATSASPVTSAS
-412 TSASTAPSAA
+412 TP
-422 SGGNAP
+422 AP
-428 AATAAPAR
+428 ATTPAR
-436 AVAASTPAPAA
+436 AVAATTPAPAA

-454 AASTSD
+454 AASTAD
-460 ATAPLASQHSLI
+460 ATAPLASQHTRI
-472 RALPAS
+472 RALPAN

-487 SSRANVEDFVRRHA
+487 TSRANVEDFVRRHA

-510 RNQGRPWFVVMMG
+510 RNQGNPWFVVMMG

-535 SGLSG
+535 SGLAG

-550 SISTIQGEIVAG
+550 SIGTIHGEIVAG
-562 N
+562 S

>member
-1 MRNLN
+1 
-6 ERLADLGL
+6 
-14 TTDPFA
+14 
-20 PDTPLDS
+20 
-27 LFPGAMRRASLDQ
+27 MRRASLDQ

-147 SLLTKLALNE
+147 SLLTKLTLND

-175 MLDYTCPMRDGQTQ
+175 MLDYTCPMREGQPQ

-210 LSGVG
+210 LSGAG
-215 YNQDDATRTLPYSNR
+215 YNQDDAARTLPYSNR

-249 ASELLGDGGLDL
+249 ASDLLGDGGLDL

-270 ELPRKYVFA
+270 ELPRPYVYA
-279 TAGALVLVVL
+279 TAGALAVIVLV
-289 AALLLGGDE
+289 ALLLGGNEDP
-298 ATELAQSNLSAPV
+298 ELAQSNLSEPV
-311 PIPLEPVDT
+311 PIPLEPVNT
-320 IRTVNETLDVD
+320 IRTVDDALDVD
-331 AAPVAADPAA
+331 TDPAIGDNVA

-347 IPLTEPADTS
+347 IPLTTPLDTSDAPASQTNADT
-357 AAAPVAPAGSVAATA
+357 ANAEPA
-372 AAAVAAP
+372 AAAANLT
-379 AASGQAS
+379 S
-386 STAAATP
+386 ATP
-393 APTAT
+393 EASAT
-398 PAAPARAVASTSAS
+398 PSVAPARAVAT
-412 TSASTAPSAA
+412 
-422 SGGNAP
+422 AP
-428 AATAAPAR
+428 AATAASPVSSASTPAPATTPAR
-436 AVAASTPAPAA
+436 AVAATTPAPAST
-447 APARPAA
+447 PARPAA

-460 ATAPLASQHSLI
+460 ATAPLASQHTRI
-472 RALPAS
+472 RALPAN

-487 SSRANVEDFVRRHA
+487 TSRANVEDFVRRHA

-510 RNQGRPWFVVMMG
+510 RNQGNPWFVIMMG

-550 SISTIQGEIVAG
+550 SIGTIHGEIVAG

>member
-14 TTDPFA
+14 SSDPFA

-40 MQLLARESEDIVA
+40 MQLLARESDDIVA

-82 RATLLTTPSQLLED
+82 RATLLTTPGQLLED
-96 MFKAFVLDFPEQA
+96 MFKAFVLDFPDQA

-123 ALHRQSR
+123 ALNRQSR

-157 NHDATFH
+157 NHEGTFH
-164 LLLLGEPSLLD
+164 LMLMGEPSLLD
-175 MLDYTCPMRDGQTQ
+175 MLDYTCPMRDGQPQ

-196 AFSLEETRAYLRYR
+196 PFSLEETRAYLRYR
-210 LSGVG
+210 LSAAG
-215 YNQDDATRTLPYSNR
+215 YNQEDAARTLPYSNR

-249 ASELLGDGGLDL
+249 ASELLGDVGLDL
-261 LDLLPSLPA
+261 LDLLPALPA
-270 ELPRKYVFA
+270 ELPRPYIYA
-279 TAGALVLVVL
+279 TAGVL
-289 AALLLGGDE
+289 AAIVLGALLLGDDDVPQV
-298 ATELAQSNLSAPV
+298 AQRSLSEPV
-311 PIPLEPVDT
+311 PIPLEPVTAVRSIDDSS
-320 IRTVNETLDVD
+320 VDVPAD
-331 AAPVAADPAA
+331 AAPDEPASGA
-341 TGLATG
+341 PTG
-347 IPLTEPADTS
+347 IAARGDAD
-357 AAAPVAPAGSVAATA
+357 A
-372 AAAVAAP
+372 AAAAATTPTPSAADAEPVVAV
-379 AASGQAS
+379 SGAGV
-386 STAAATP
+386 AAATP
-393 APTAT
+393 TPAPS
-398 PAAPARAVASTSAS
+398 AAPARAVAS
-412 TSASTAPSAA
+412 
-422 SGGNAP
+422 AP
-428 AATAAPAR
+428 AATATPAR
-436 AVAASTPAPAA
+436 AAPAATPAPAA

-454 AASTSD
+454 AAATSD
-460 ATAPLASQHSLI
+460 PTAPLAAQHSRI
-472 RALPAS
+472 RALPAN

-487 SSRANVEDFVRRHA
+487 TSRANVEDFVRRHA
-501 STPLYWFET
+501 NTPLYWFET
-510 RNQGRPWFVVMMG
+510 RNQGNPWFVIMMG

-535 SGLSG
+535 SGLTG

-550 SISTIQGEIVAG
+550 SIGTIQGEIVAG

>member
-1 MRNLN
+1 VRNLN

-14 TTDPFA
+14 KTDPFA
-20 PDTPLDS
+20 PDTPLES

-40 MQLLARESEDIVA
+40 MQLLARESDDIVA

-82 RATLLTTPSQLLED
+82 RATLLTTPAQLLED
-96 MFKAFVLDFPEQA
+96 MFKALVLDFPEQA

-130 TVVLIV
+130 TVVLLV

-147 SLLTKLALNE
+147 SLLTKLALND

-175 MLDYTCPMRDGQTQ
+175 MLDYTCPMREGQPQ

-210 LSGVG
+210 LSAAG
-215 YNQDDATRTLPYSNR
+215 YNQEDTARTLPYSNR

-243 AAINAR
+243 ASINAR
-249 ASELLGDGGLDL
+249 ASDLLGDGGLDL

-270 ELPRKYVFA
+270 ELPRSYVYA
-279 TAGALVLVVL
+279 TAGALAVIVLV
-289 AALLLGGDE
+289 ALLMGGNEDP
-298 ATELAQSNLSAPV
+298 ELAQSNLSEPV
-311 PIPLEPVDT
+311 PIPLEPLST
-320 IRTVNETLDVD
+320 IRTVDEALDVD
-331 AAPVAADPAA
+331 ADPDIGDNVA

-347 IPLTEPADTS
+347 IPLTTPLDT
-357 AAAPVAPAGSVAATA
+357 ANAPASQTTADPANAVTA
-372 AAAVAAP
+372 AASAP
-379 AASGQAS
+379 ALTPEAS
-386 STAAATP
+386 ATP
-393 APTAT
+393 A
-398 PAAPARAVASTSAS
+398 AAPARAVASAPAASSASPVTSAS
-412 TSASTAPSAA
+412 TP
-422 SGGNAP
+422 AP
-428 AATAAPAR
+428 ATTPAR
-436 AVAASTPAPAA
+436 AVAATTPAPAST
-447 APARPAA
+447 PARPAA
-454 AASTSD
+454 AASTAD
-460 ATAPLASQHSLI
+460 ASAPLASQHTRI

-478 QFTVQLLGS
+478 HFTVQLLGS
-487 SSRANVEDFVRRHA
+487 TSRANVEDFVRRHA

-510 RNQGRPWFVVMMG
+510 RNQGNPWFVVMMG

-530 AQTAA
+530 AQSAA

-550 SISTIQGEIVAG
+550 SIGTIHGEIVAG

>member
-14 TTDPFA
+14 KTDPFA
-20 PDTPLDS
+20 PDTPLES

-82 RATLLTTPSQLLED
+82 RATLLTTPAQLLED

-130 TVVLIV
+130 TVVLLV

-147 SLLTKLALNE
+147 SLLTKLALND

-175 MLDYTCPMRDGQTQ
+175 MLDYTCPMREGQPQ

-210 LSGVG
+210 LSAAG
-215 YNQDDATRTLPYSNR
+215 YNQEDTARTLPYSNR

-243 AAINAR
+243 ASINAR
-249 ASELLGDGGLDL
+249 ASDLLGDGGLDL

-270 ELPRKYVFA
+270 ELPRSYVYA
-279 TAGALVLVVL
+279 TAGALAVIVLV
-289 AALLLGGDE
+289 ALLMGGNEDP
-298 ATELAQSNLSAPV
+298 ELAQSNLSEPV
-311 PIPLEPVDT
+311 PIPLEPLST
-320 IRTVNETLDVD
+320 IRTVDEAPEVD
-331 AAPVAADPAA
+331 ADPAIGDNVA

-347 IPLTEPADTS
+347 IPLTTPLDT
-357 AAAPVAPAGSVAATA
+357 ANAPASQTTADPANAVTA
-372 AAAVAAP
+372 AASAP
-379 AASGQAS
+379 ALTPEAS
-386 STAAATP
+386 ATP
-393 APTAT
+393 A
-398 PAAPARAVASTSAS
+398 AAPARAVASAPAATSASPVTSAS
-412 TSASTAPSAA
+412 TP
-422 SGGNAP
+422 AP
-428 AATAAPAR
+428 ATTPAR
-436 AVAASTPAPAA
+436 AVAATTPAPAST
-447 APARPAA
+447 PARPAA
-454 AASTSD
+454 AASTAD
-460 ATAPLASQHSLI
+460 ASAPLASQHTRI

-487 SSRANVEDFVRRHA
+487 TSRANVEDFVRRHA

-510 RNQGRPWFVVMMG
+510 RNQGNPWFVVMMG

-530 AQTAA
+530 AQSAA
-535 SGLSG
+535 SALSG

-550 SISTIQGEIVAG
+550 SIGTIHGEIVAG

>member
-1 MRNLN
+1 MRTLN

-40 MQLLARESEDIVA
+40 MQLLARESDDIVA

-82 RATLLTTPSQLLED
+82 RATLLTTPAQLLED

-109 TLADLKAALQRYFA
+109 SLAELRAALQRYFA

-157 NHDATFH
+157 NHEGTFH
-164 LLLLGEPSLLD
+164 LLLMGEPSLLD
-175 MLDYTCPMRDGQTQ
+175 MLDYTCPMREGQPQ

-210 LSGVG
+210 LSAAG
-215 YNQDDATRTLPYSNR
+215 YNQEDAARTLPYSNR

-235 HKLSGGIP
+235 HKLSAGIP

-261 LDLLPSLPA
+261 LDLLPGLPA
-270 ELPRKYVFA
+270 ELPRQYVYA
-279 TAGALVLVVL
+279 TAGVL
-289 AALLLGGDE
+289 AAIVLGALLLGGDE
-298 ATELAQSNLSAPV
+298 APETAQSTLSAPV
-311 PIPLEPVDT
+311 PIPLEPLAAT
-320 IRTVNETLDVD
+320 RTLEEAPAEVPAVNGAD
-331 AAPVAADPAA
+331 APVA
-341 TGLATG
+341 GLATG
-347 IPLTEPADTS
+347 IPAALPADN
-357 AAAPVAPAGSVAATA
+357 AAGAGTAGDPAPIETPPEPVAASNVAATA
-372 AAAVAAP
+372 PSPAASAAP
-379 AASGQAS
+379 ARPVASTVA
-386 STAAATP
+386 
-393 APTAT
+393 TAT
-398 PAAPARAVASTSAS
+398 PAR
-412 TSASTAPSAA
+412 
-422 SGGNAP
+422 
-428 AATAAPAR
+428 
-436 AVAASTPAPAA
+436 VAASTPAPAA
-447 APARPAA
+447 APARPAV
-454 AASTSD
+454 AASTADPS
-460 ATAPLASQHSLI
+460 APLSAQHTRI
-472 RALPAS
+472 RALPAT

-487 SSRANVEDFVRRHA
+487 TSRANVEDFVRRHA
-501 STPLYWFET
+501 SAPLYWFET
-510 RNQGRPWFVVMMG
+510 RNQGNPWFVVMMG

-530 AQTAA
+530 AQSAA
-535 SGLSG
+535 SALTG

-550 SISTIQGEIVAG
+550 SIGTIHGEIVAG